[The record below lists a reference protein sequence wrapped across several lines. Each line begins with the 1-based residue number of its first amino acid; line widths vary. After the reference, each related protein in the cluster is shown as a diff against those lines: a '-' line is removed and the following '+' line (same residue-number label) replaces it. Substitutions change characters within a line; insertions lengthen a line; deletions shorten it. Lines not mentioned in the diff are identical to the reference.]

1 MKEIDLAYKNGP
13 ECCAPTPCCGN
24 SKCEPSYP
32 GVYLTFPEDSEL
44 PDSGEITFKFRIRRE
59 TEEKQGEKC
68 CKYDLDL
75 MSVVGVKGDK
85 VEVDDEES
93 DSAAIRIEKAF
104 KGKK

>member
-1 MKEIDLAYKNGP
+1 MKEIDLSYKDTCCAQTP
-13 ECCAPTPCCGN
+13 CCAPEMKG
-24 SKCEPSYP
+24 EPSYP
-32 GVYLTFPEDSEL
+32 GVYLTFPEGTDL

-75 MSVVGVKGDK
+75 MSVTNVKADK
-85 VEVDDEES
+85 TEVDDEEN
-93 DSAAIRIEKAF
+93 DSAAIRLDKAF